1 MLDAS
6 FETTRHRH
14 AHHISKMESLA
25 SENKIQNYFTS
36 SEEKEDKQEGYDI
49 TEVSLCL

>member
-1 MLDAS
+1 MQALKQ
-6 FETTRHRH
+6 HLIGMH
-14 AHHISKMESLA
+14 IHISMESLA

-36 SEEKEDKQEGYDI
+36 SEEKEDKKEGYDI

>member
-1 MLDAS
+1 MQALKQ
-6 FETTRHRH
+6 HLIGMH
-14 AHHISKMESLA
+14 IHISKMASLA

-36 SEEKEDKQEGYDI
+36 SEEKEDKKEGYDI